1 MTGPEPDPRH
11 GGSVFTAAE
20 LAYLR
25 TQRLARLATVD
36 SHGRPQ
42 NSPVGLHYNPATDTI
57 DIIGWNLAASRKYH
71 NVTGNPHVALVVDD
85 MPVEGAP
92 RGIEIRGQAHTLP
105 TSDPTTGGRTVI
117 RVHPD
122 RIISWGL
129 TDPDHAAPKPS
140 FPASRAARH
149 TATET

>member
-1 MTGPEPDPRH
+1 MTDPH
-11 GGSVFTAAE
+11 HAESVFTAVE

-25 TQRLARLATVD
+25 TQRLARFATVD

-57 DIIGWNLAASRKYH
+57 DIIGWNLAASRKYR
-71 NVTGNPHVALVVDD
+71 NVADNPHVALVVDD
-85 MPVEGAP
+85 MPVEGSP
-92 RGIEIRGQAHTLP
+92 RGIEIRGHAHPLP
-105 TSDPTTGGRTVI
+105 AGDPTTSGRTVI

-129 TDPDHAAPKPS
+129 AQHEGSAPDPS
-140 FPASRAARH
+140 FPVSRVARRH
-149 TATET
+149 HN